1 MLPAK
6 LIRIFDANP
15 ETGMKLFRR
24 HYSPEEVGAM
34 IYETLRAGMA
44 SDGNLS
50 VKVLIEN
57 LDRTEADLQDQY
69 VGEIMIGAMFGA
81 MLAVDRSAS
90 PWIGEQIC
98 RGMHLEFY
106 THLAEQGASEE
117 QVLEWR
123 VVVQER
129 IHEYRRCMEQ
139 YEGFEP
145 PWKMGR
151 QLFWNLTGAEEYLAM
166 SIKIATLY
174 VLAAR
179 DAVQPVLNQYGPSI
193 ALRTQS

>member
-1 MLPAK
+1 
-6 LIRIFDANP
+6 
-15 ETGMKLFRR
+15 MKLFRR
-24 HYSPEEVGAM
+24 HYSPGEVGGM

-50 VKVLIEN
+50 VTTLIEN
-57 LDRTEADLQDQY
+57 LDRTEAELQDQY

-81 MLAVDRSAS
+81 TLAIDRSTSNWLAD
-90 PWIGEQIC
+90 QIC
-98 RGMHLEFY
+98 RGMHTEFF
-106 THLAEQGASEE
+106 THLAEQGASER

-123 VVVQER
+123 AVVQER
-129 IHEYRRCMEQ
+129 FQEYRRCMEQ

-151 QLFWNLTGAEEYLAM
+151 QLFWNITGAEEYLAM

-179 DAVQPVLNQYGPSI
+179 DAVQPLLNQYGPSI
-193 ALRTQS
+193 TVEPQT

>member
-1 MLPAK
+1 
-6 LIRIFDANP
+6 
-15 ETGMKLFRR
+15 MKLFRR
-24 HYSPEEVGAM
+24 HYTPQEVGAM

-44 SDGNLS
+44 SDADLS
-50 VKVLIEN
+50 VRTLVQN
-57 LDRTEADLQDQY
+57 LDRTEADLEEQY

-81 MLAVDRSAS
+81 TLAIERSTS
-90 PWIGEQIC
+90 PWLGEEIT

-106 THLAEQGASEE
+106 AHLAEQGASEK

-123 VVVQER
+123 AVVQER
-129 IHEYRRCMEQ
+129 FREYRRCMEQ

-151 QLFWNLTGAEEYLAM
+151 QLFWNITGAEEYLAM

-174 VLAAR
+174 VIAAR

-193 ALRTQS
+193 AVQPHS

>member
-1 MLPAK
+1 M
-6 LIRIFDANP
+6 R
-15 ETGMKLFRR
+15 LFRR
-24 HYSPEEVGAM
+24 HYSPEEIGAM
-34 IYETLRAGMA
+34 VYETLRAGMA
-44 SDGNLS
+44 SDGDLS
-50 VKVLIEN
+50 VRTLIEN
-57 LDRTEADLQDQY
+57 LDRTESDVEEQY

-81 MLAVDRSAS
+81 TLAIDRSTS
-90 PWIGEQIC
+90 PWIAEQIC
-98 RGMHLEFY
+98 RGTQQEFY

-123 VVVQER
+123 AVVQER
-129 IHEYRRCMEQ
+129 FQEYRRCMEQ
-139 YEGFEP
+139 YQGFEP

-151 QLFWNLTGAEEYLAM
+151 QLFWNLTGTEEYLAM

-193 ALRTQS
+193 ALHPHN

>member
-1 MLPAK
+1 
-6 LIRIFDANP
+6 
-15 ETGMKLFRR
+15 MKLFRR

-44 SDGNLS
+44 SDAELS
-50 VKVLIEN
+50 VRVLIEN

-81 MLAVDRSAS
+81 ALAIDRSS
-90 PWIGEQIC
+90 SHWMGELIC
-98 RGMHLEFY
+98 GGMHQEFY
-106 THLAEQGASEE
+106 AHLAEQGASEP

-123 VVVQER
+123 MVVKER
-129 IHEYRRCMEQ
+129 FLEYRGCMEE

-151 QLFWNLTGAEEYLAM
+151 QLFWNITGVEEYLAM

-174 VLAAR
+174 VHAAR
-179 DAVQPVLNQYGPSI
+179 DAVQPLLNQYGPSI
-193 ALRTQS
+193 VVHPQS

>member
-1 MLPAK
+1 
-6 LIRIFDANP
+6 
-15 ETGMKLFRR
+15 MKLFRR
-24 HYSPEEVGAM
+24 HYAPEEIGSM

-44 SDGNLS
+44 SDGDLS
-50 VKVLIEN
+50 VKNLIEN
-57 LDRTEADLQDQY
+57 LDRTETDLQDQY
-69 VGEIMIGAMFGA
+69 VGEVMIGAMFGA
-81 MLAVDRSAS
+81 TLAIDRSTS
-90 PWIGEQIC
+90 PLIGAQIC
-98 RGMHLEFY
+98 RGLHQEFY
-106 THLAEQGASEE
+106 MHLAEQGASEE

-123 VVVQER
+123 AVVQER
-129 IHEYRRCMEQ
+129 FQEYRRCMEQ

-151 QLFWNLTGAEEYLAM
+151 QLYWNLTDTEEYLAM

-193 ALRTQS
+193 ALHPQS

>member
-1 MLPAK
+1 
-6 LIRIFDANP
+6 
-15 ETGMKLFRR
+15 MKLFRR

-44 SDGNLS
+44 SDGDLS
-50 VKVLIEN
+50 VKTLIDH
-57 LDRTEADLQDQY
+57 LDRTETELHDQY

-81 MLAVDRSAS
+81 VLAIGRSTPALT
-90 PWIGEQIC
+90 GDLVC
-98 RGMHLEFY
+98 RGMHREFY
-106 THLAEQGASEE
+106 AHLGEQGASED
-117 QVLEWR
+117 QVLEWQ

-129 IHEYRRCMEQ
+129 FREYRRCMEQ
-139 YEGFEP
+139 YEGLEP

-151 QLFWNLTGAEEYLAM
+151 QLFWNITGAEEYLAM

-179 DAVQPVLNQYGPSI
+179 DTVQPVLNQYGPSI
-193 ALRTQS
+193 ELLPHTQAVTSRQSR

>member
-1 MLPAK
+1 
-6 LIRIFDANP
+6 
-15 ETGMKLFRR
+15 MKLFRR
-24 HYSPEEVGAM
+24 HYSPDEVGGM

-44 SDGNLS
+44 SDGDLS

-57 LDRTEADLQDQY
+57 LDRTEANLQDQY

-81 MLAVDRSAS
+81 TLAIDRSTSA
-90 PWIGEQIC
+90 WIAQHIC
-98 RGMHLEFY
+98 HGMHQEFY

-117 QVLEWR
+117 QVIEWR

-129 IHEYRRCMEQ
+129 FQEYRRCLEQ

-193 ALRTQS
+193 AVQPQN

>member
-1 MLPAK
+1 
-6 LIRIFDANP
+6 
-15 ETGMKLFRR
+15 MKLFRKN
-24 HYSPEEVGAM
+24 YSPQEVGAM

-44 SDGNLS
+44 SDENLS
-50 VKVLIEN
+50 VKTLIEN
-57 LDRTEADLQDQY
+57 LDRTEAELQDQY

-81 MLAVDRSAS
+81 TLAIDRSTS
-90 PWIGEQIC
+90 PWVAEQIC

-106 THLAEQGASEE
+106 SHLAEQGASEE

-129 IHEYRRCMEQ
+129 FHEYRRCMEL

-179 DAVQPVLNQYGPSI
+179 DAVQPVLNQYGRSI
-193 ALRTQS
+193 VVHPQS